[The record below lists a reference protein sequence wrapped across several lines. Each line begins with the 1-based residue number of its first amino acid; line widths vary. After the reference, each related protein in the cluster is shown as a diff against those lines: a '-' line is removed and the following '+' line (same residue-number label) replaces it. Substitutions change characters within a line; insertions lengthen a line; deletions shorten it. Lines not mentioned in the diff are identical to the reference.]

1 MKKNFPAFSHKLHP
15 VSAREHRLNFVM
27 LDRSMAAL
35 LRPHLAF
42 DHSSI
47 NCAINWGARNRG
59 LLLRC
64 LANTFVLHVFGASAN
79 ISVRLHTSNSSAA
92 KSETP
97 PKQFQG
103 LGCGKGLI
111 SIHLHDL
118 FIACSDLRIRLC
130 TEEETSAGQPVQT
143 SRRISSWLNYNGV
156 VSVVNQP
163 WSFVSLGT

>member
-1 MKKNFPAFSHKLHP
+1 MSLVRRPIFQYDFIPQILPQPNP
-15 VSAREHRLNFVM
+15 RL
-27 LDRSMAAL
+27 
-35 LRPHLAF
+35 P
-42 DHSSI
+42 
-47 NCAINWGARNRG
+47 
-59 LLLRC
+59 
-64 LANTFVLHVFGASAN
+64 
-79 ISVRLHTSNSSAA
+79 
-92 KSETP
+92 P